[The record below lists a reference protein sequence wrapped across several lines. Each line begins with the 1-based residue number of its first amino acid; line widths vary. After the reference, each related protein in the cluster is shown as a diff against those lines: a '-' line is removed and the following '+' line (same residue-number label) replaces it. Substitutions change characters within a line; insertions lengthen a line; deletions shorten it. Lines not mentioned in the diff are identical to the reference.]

1 MFKEAPMIDATVFMG
16 MHHQNQGIRDSSLA
30 FFTQRYHSEV
40 RMSFSQIGVCDAIIW
55 KKARELQDVYYPF
68 MDVLHSDMNI
78 QRAGYSN
85 AALTRAANSAA
96 LSGLSAEKRLQAAQ
110 VLEANCLFY
119 THDRDY
125 QNCPALK
132 PHLASFESEHTGHT
146 FPEGLH
152 RLYRASL
159 ELIITEEDYQHV

>member
-1 MFKEAPMIDATVFMG
+1 MLKETPMIDATVFMG
-16 MHHQNQGIRDSSLA
+16 MHHQNQAIRDRSLA

-55 KKARELQDVYYPF
+55 KKARTLQDVYYPF

-78 QRAGYSN
+78 LRAGYSN
-85 AALTRAANSAA
+85 AALNRAANSAS

-119 THDRDY
+119 THDPDY
-125 QNCPALK
+125 LDCAALK
-132 PHLASFESEHTGHT
+132 PHLIAFDEANSANG
-146 FPEGLH
+146 FPEGLQ

-159 ELIITEEDYQHV
+159 ELVITDEDYQHV